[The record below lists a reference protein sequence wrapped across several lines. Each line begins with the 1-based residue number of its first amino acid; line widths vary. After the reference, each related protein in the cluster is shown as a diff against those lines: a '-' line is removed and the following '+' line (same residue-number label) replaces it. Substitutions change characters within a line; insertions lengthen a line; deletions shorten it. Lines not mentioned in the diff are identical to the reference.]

1 MPQGRSS
8 TEGLSLG
15 REDTELSIETE
26 SDLQQAAGEV
36 TRRWKNWVTVAVTAA
51 TAWFLYGIGDTWT
64 KDAAA
69 FAVITVA
76 ILVYTLVTLYS
87 DIEMA

>member
-1 MPQGRSS
+1 M
-8 TEGLSLG
+8 EGVSLG
-15 REDTELSIETE
+15 REDTELSIEAE
-26 SDLQQAAGEV
+26 SDLQQAVGQV
-36 TRRWKNWVTVAVTAA
+36 TGRWKSWGTIAVTAV
-51 TAWFLYGIGDTWT
+51 TAWFLYGINDTWT

-87 DIEMA
+87 DVEMT